1 MSAQELRTLAERALQ
16 SEREKVQA
24 RSELFARECA
34 HYEQR
39 NGMTTERFL
48 ETFEAGAL
56 GDEEEYFDWYAA
68 AQGRLSWDERRR
80 NLDEVIVLSEH
91 IL

>member
-1 MSAQELRTLAERALQ
+1 
-16 SEREKVQA
+16 
-24 RSELFARECA
+24 
-34 HYEQR
+34 
-39 NGMTTERFL
+39 MTTERCL
-48 ETFEAGAL
+48 EAFEAGEL